1 MQTLA
6 ERLQEPD
13 MVGLPDWEA
22 AQRLN
27 EPDTTQDVIITW
39 KPTEIGVGTVLDV
52 LGPTDGAAL
61 LDALSASADSVLKW
75 GMKIIES
82 SRLDLSKATA
92 RAQLDALVAAGALT
106 SPQRDA
112 MFAVSKTERYPSWA
126 EANDTHVDARAVG
139 LARGG
144 I

>member
-6 ERLQEPD
+6 ERLAEPD
-13 MVGLPDWEA
+13 MVGVPDWEA

-27 EPDTTQDVIITW
+27 QPDTTLPVIVSW
-39 KPTEIGVGTVLDV
+39 QPTEIGIGTVLDV
-52 LGPTDGAAL
+52 LGPTAGAAL
-61 LDALSASADSVLKW
+61 LDALSASADPVMKW

-82 SRLDLSKATA
+82 SRLDLSKPTA
-92 RAQLDALVAAGALT
+92 RGQLDALVAAGALT
-106 SPQRDA
+106 AAQRDA
-112 MFAVSKTERYPSWA
+112 MFAVSKRERFPSWS
-126 EANDTHVDARAVG
+126 EVNNTPVDARAVG